1 MQRTVTAALFI
12 GADLMHVLF
21 VTDNRFDKWSSG
33 DGSTRYRCFNVAE
46 AIIAAGH
53 RATVASLPEVMLPY
67 LGRYD
72 VISVLRPRAGARLN
86 KLIRT
91 ARNAGIHLV
100 ADFDDLIFDVAAAS
114 ESPLVLNGF
123 ADEKTV
129 ARGFDRFAT
138 AAQWFD
144 EITVSTEPLA
154 HAAHRCF
161 AHLPVH
167 VLANGLS
174 LLWLKHADD
183 RLTDAAIAR
192 PAQVPALTL
201 SYLPGTRSHDADFRS
216 IQAQVARW
224 LERDPARRLRIV
236 GELNIDEAIVPAQQ
250 LTTESL
256 VPFFQLP
263 EKIQGADVTL
273 APLVDNKFNHA
284 KSHIKF
290 LESAAFGVP
299 VVATPSADIRQHHPV
314 PGLFCP
320 ASVSGWSEA
329 IESATEFA
337 DETHARSHLMR
348 YARERWTSVQTSASA
363 LDRWLQFATSR
374 ADVTDTDDA
383 ARLPEQPDS
392 FYLSLRPVPRLYT
405 RQGWRPDGY
414 THLIVFDAEASPA
427 GASFDVLQERLS
439 RHTSATGQWL
449 LLVHRDA
456 PQLLRDQWREQL
468 RRWMPQA
475 SHIEVLHATTFA
487 DRCALIFQ
495 CEDTIRLAAPGC
507 PASVSLQRS
516 ETLWEKWQRSY
527 DRWCRKGR
535 KFRESPGRFFAD
547 SRLAQQRII
556 SR

>member
-1 MQRTVTAALFI
+1 
-12 GADLMHVLF
+12 MHVLF

-216 IQAQVARW
+216 IQSQVAQW
-224 LERDPARRLRIV
+224 LARDSARRLRIV
-236 GELNIDEAIVPAQQ
+236 GELTIDEAIVPVQQ
-250 LTTESL
+250 LAVESL

-263 EKIQGADVTL
+263 EKIQRADVTL
-273 APLVDNKFNHA
+273 APLVNNKFNHA

-299 VVATPSADIRQHHPV
+299 VVATASADIKQHDPL

-320 ASVSGWSEA
+320 VSACGWPEA
-329 IESATEFA
+329 IESATAFA
-337 DETHARSHLMR
+337 DDANACVQLMR

-363 LDRWLQFATSR
+363 LERWLKFTTSR
-374 ADVTDTDDA
+374 ADAARFDDA
-383 ARLPEQPDS
+383 AQLLEQPDS

-405 RQGWRPDGY
+405 RHGWRPDGY
-414 THLIVFDAEASPA
+414 THLIVFDADGSSDAALPDALE
-427 GASFDVLQERLS
+427 ERVS
-439 RHTSATGQWL
+439 RRTSDAGQWL

-456 PQLLRDQWREQL
+456 PQPLRDQWCEQL
-468 RRWMPQA
+468 RQCMPHA
-475 SHIEVLHATTFA
+475 SHIEVLHAATPA
-487 DRCALIFQ
+487 DRCALIYQ
-495 CEDTIRLAAPGC
+495 CDHAIWLAGRGC
-507 PASVSLQRS
+507 PTEVSIQRS
-516 ETLWEKWQRSY
+516 ETLVEAWQRSY

-547 SRLAQQRII
+547 SRIAQRRL
-556 SR
+556 SNR